1 MLHPFGFH
9 YFGVATPAIPSC
21 FLSSRTIGFVLVTG
35 AFQSKEANVLFENS
49 KYNKSAASLRTCKH
63 TSVSAC
69 RMKKEDGPLA
79 SDEATDA

>member
-21 FLSSRTIGFVLVTG
+21 FLSLRTTGFVLATG

-49 KYNKSAASLRTCKH
+49 KYNKSAASLRTCEH
-63 TSVSAC
+63 TSVSVFHVE
-69 RMKKEDGPLA
+69 KEDRPLA
-79 SDEATDA
+79 IDGATVA